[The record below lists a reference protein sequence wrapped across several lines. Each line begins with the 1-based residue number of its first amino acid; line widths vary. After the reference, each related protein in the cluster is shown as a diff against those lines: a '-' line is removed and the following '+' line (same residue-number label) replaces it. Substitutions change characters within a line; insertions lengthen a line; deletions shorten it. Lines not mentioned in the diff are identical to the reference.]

1 MSVESIQARKLLRH
15 IRARKPA
22 LYDAA
27 LKKVL
32 DEPEPTNLL
41 PTIQALLDIIKDP
54 LRPQPQ
60 KVTAVGVL
68 MSLRR

>member
-1 MSVESIQARKLLRH
+1 MSIESIQARKLLGH
-15 IRARKPA
+15 IKSRLPH

-27 LKKVL
+27 LKKSL
-32 DEPEPTNLL
+32 DEPEPVNLL

-54 LRPQPQ
+54 RRPQEQ

-68 MSLRR
+68 MSLRQ